1 MMKLDIFPKSVWF
14 VAGLLVMAGSVAAA
28 FAFHHFTRRPFNDF
42 HSSVDIR
49 SVGENAYEITSKDPL
64 VDSLHAKHASHS
76 EAAMQ
81 ARIVPAFKDGKAQ
94 GFKLFSIREGSLYDK
109 LGFQNGDVIQRVNGI
124 SLDTPEKAL
133 ETYALLKTARRLEVD
148 LHRDGAPLRKVY
160 DVK

>member
-1 MMKLDIFPKSVWF
+1 MKLTIFPKSVWF
-14 VAGLLVMAGSVAAA
+14 LAGSLVTAGAVFA
-28 FAFHHFTRRPFNDF
+28 VLAFHHFTKRPFDDSD
-42 HSSVDIR
+42 SSVDIR
-49 SVGENAYEITSKDPL
+49 SVGENAYEITSKEPL
-64 VDSLHAKHASHS
+64 VDTLQPSHS
-76 EAAMQ
+76 EASMQ
-81 ARIVPAFKDGKAQ
+81 ARIVPSFKDGKSQ

>member
-1 MMKLDIFPKSVWF
+1 MKHNIFPKTVWF
-14 VAGLLVMAGSVAAA
+14 VAGALVMAGAVVAALT
-28 FAFHHFTRRPFNDF
+28 FHHFTKRPFDD
-42 HSSVDIR
+42 SDDSVDIR
-49 SVGENAYEITSKDPL
+49 SVGENSYEITSKEPL
-64 VDSLHAKHASHS
+64 VDALQPKHS
-76 EAAMQ
+76 EVAMQ
-81 ARIVPAFKDGKAQ
+81 ARIVPAFKDGKSQ

-133 ETYALLKTARRLEVD
+133 ETYSLLKTARRLEVD

>member
-1 MMKLDIFPKSVWF
+1 MKLDIFPKSVWF
-14 VAGLLVMAGSVAAA
+14 MAGSLVMAGAVAAA
-28 FAFHHFTRRPFNDF
+28 LMVHHLNKRPFDDSD
-42 HSSVDIR
+42 SSVDIR

-64 VDSLHAKHASHS
+64 VDALQPKHS
-76 EAAMQ
+76 EVAMQ
-81 ARIVPAFKDGKAQ
+81 ARIVPSFKDGKSQ

>member
-1 MMKLDIFPKSVWF
+1 MKHKVFWRY
-14 VAGLLVMAGSVAAA
+14 AGFLSGALILAGALVAART
-28 FAFHHFTRRPFNDF
+28 FHLFTKPPLDDSD
-42 HSSVDIR
+42 SSVDIR
-49 SVGENAYEITSKDPL
+49 SVGENAYEITSKEPL
-64 VDSLHAKHASHS
+64 VDTLQPRHS
-76 EAAMQ
+76 EMAMQ